1 LCAPPAAHG
10 EVPTQQRHLR
20 TVVGSS
26 PSDGEIIIDSRTKP
40 DHEMRGRMKQE
51 RRIQVHCR
59 TDARLRYGVPRRL
72 AIRGRERGDRG
83 VRRREH
89 QRQAWIPGDRLAQAR
104 VDPEADPARKQRRR
118 GLGKRRHTVAFVV
131 AVARVGVSVG
141 LDADARYRDYKGYG
155 VTTFTETTSTL
166 FSGGVRFGVNARLG
180 ESISWYPRLTL
191 MLASSHTTVTPLAT
205 SNGEPPG
212 DAVSQSSVGP
222 AMNLYAPL
230 LLHPASHFVV
240 GFGPRIYYDFTVGGW
255 WGAEASDREEEDEP
269 HASSERKPEKSAELF
284 GGPGQVVLT
293 TATDASIGH
302 RTYSNSKCSETY
314 LTIEPGIDY
323 FVTDHASIGATLV
336 IAHSGGTGL
345 DYSGT
350 RTEFASTSFGLELGA
365 GYNLRLSAI
374 ASIWLR
380 GNVGFGSFDSSVSSA
395 SGTNQHNGTRGWV
408 DASTPLLVHPATHF
422 FVGAG
427 PFLFRELSNWD
438 QYNRENKATRLGLS
452 LVLGGWFGGP
462 RDLATLAPLG
472 TQTRASGHRFGRS
485 VRRR

>member
-1 LCAPPAAHG
+1 VKPADDGLDVPATLAPLALDPDASNAAAIQAPASAPPPAVHFG
-10 EVPTQQRHLR
+10 GRGQWVMM
-20 TVVGSS
+20 GSS
-26 PSDGEIIIDSRTKP
+26 NGLNLSRATYSGSSASDSYVG
-40 DHEMRGRMKQE
+40 
-51 RRIQVHCR
+51 
-59 TDARLRYGVPRRL
+59 A
-72 AIRGRERGDRG
+72 
-83 VRRREH
+83 
-89 QRQAWIPGDRLAQAR
+89 
-104 VDPEADPARKQRRR
+104 
-118 GLGKRRHTVAFVV
+118 GLGIDYFVV
-131 AVARVGVSVG
+131 DGVSVG

-240 GFGPRIYYDFTVGGW
+240 GFGPRIYYDFAVARGGPYDGSQVTLLSGDFTVGGW

-302 RTYSNSKCSETY
+302 RTYSNSKGSETY

-472 TQTRASGHRFGRS
+472 T
-485 VRRR
+485 

>member
-1 LCAPPAAHG
+1 
-10 EVPTQQRHLR
+10 
-20 TVVGSS
+20 
-26 PSDGEIIIDSRTKP
+26 
-40 DHEMRGRMKQE
+40 
-51 RRIQVHCR
+51 QVHCR

-131 AVARVGVSVG
+131 AVARVGVEAHR
-141 LDADARYRDYKGYG
+141 DADARYRDYKGYG

-205 SNGEPPG
+205 STGEPPG

-240 GFGPRIYYDFTVGGW
+240 GFGPRIYYDFAVARGGPYDGSQVTLLSGDFTVGGW

-302 RTYSNSKCSETY
+302 RTY
-314 LTIEPGIDY
+314 
-323 FVTDHASIGATLV
+323 
-336 IAHSGGTGL
+336 
-345 DYSGT
+345 
-350 RTEFASTSFGLELGA
+350 
-365 GYNLRLSAI
+365 
-374 ASIWLR
+374 
-380 GNVGFGSFDSSVSSA
+380 
-395 SGTNQHNGTRGWV
+395 
-408 DASTPLLVHPATHF
+408 
-422 FVGAG
+422 
-427 PFLFRELSNWD
+427 
-438 QYNRENKATRLGLS
+438 
-452 LVLGGWFGGP
+452 
-462 RDLATLAPLG
+462 
-472 TQTRASGHRFGRS
+472 
-485 VRRR
+485 